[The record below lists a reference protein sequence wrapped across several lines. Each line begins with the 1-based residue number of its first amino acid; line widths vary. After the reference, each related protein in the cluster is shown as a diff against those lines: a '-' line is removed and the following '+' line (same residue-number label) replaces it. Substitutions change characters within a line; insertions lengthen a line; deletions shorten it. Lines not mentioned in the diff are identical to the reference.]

1 MTMHSILLVC
11 VGNICRSP
19 LAEALL
25 KRHFPDKAVHSAG
38 LAALVGHP
46 ADSTAQD
53 IAQQHGLDLSTHR
66 AQQITRAMCIGADLI
81 LVMESGQQR
90 ELATRYPLA
99 RGKIRCLGEL
109 PEGRRFDV
117 ADPYRKPREAFEQA
131 HAAIERGVD
140 HWVQRIRQIG

>member
-1 MTMHSILLVC
+1 MHSILLVC

-25 KRHFPDKAVHSAG
+25 RQHFPDKAVHSAG
-38 LAALVGHP
+38 LAALVGQP

-53 IAQQHGLDLSTHR
+53 IAHIHGLDLSAHR
-66 AQQITRAMCIGADLI
+66 ARQLTQDMCTRADLI
-81 LVMESGQQR
+81 LVMESGHQR
-90 ELATRYPLA
+90 ELAARYPLA
-99 RGKIRCLGEL
+99 RGKIRRLGEQ
-109 PEGRRFDV
+109 PGGQDFDV
-117 ADPYRKPREAFEQA
+117 VDPYQKSREAFEQA